1 MSATRE
7 VTRAT
12 RWRTA
17 AAAGVGRALVRALGL
32 TWRVRLEGADV
43 LAATSAGGQACVLA
57 LWHGELLPLVWYHR
71 DRDIAALIST
81 HADGELIARIVESLG
96 YRPIRGSSS
105 RGGMRALLEAVREL
119 REGRHV
125 AFTTDGPRGP
135 RRVSAPGVGGAAAKA
150 DAPVVVMGCTVDRAW
165 RLRSWDRFVIPK
177 PFARVTVRYGPAL
190 RAAGPTPRDGE
201 SLVPSIDAALLAVCG
216 PDAA

>member
-1 MSATRE
+1 MSEA
-7 VTRAT
+7 RAVS
-12 RWRTA
+12 RARAWRTA
-17 AAAGVGRALVRALGL
+17 AAAGLGRILVRALGA
-32 TWRVRLEGADV
+32 TWRVRVEGRDE
-43 LAATSAGGQACVLA
+43 LAETSAGGQACVIA
-57 LWHGELLPLVWYHR
+57 LWHGELLPLVWHHR

-96 YRPIRGSSS
+96 FRPIRGSSS

-119 REGRHV
+119 RGGRHV

-135 RRVSAPGVGGAAAKA
+135 RRRSAAGAGVAAARA
-150 DAPVVVMGCTVDRAW
+150 AAPVIPVGCTVDRAW

-190 RAAGPTPRDGE
+190 RAAGATPADGE
-201 SLVPSIDAALLAVCG
+201 ALRPALDASLLAVSE

>member
-1 MSATRE
+1 MSGERQ
-7 VTRAT
+7 VTRAKA
-12 RWRTA
+12 WRTRA
-17 AAAGVGRALVRALGL
+17 AIGLGRILVRALGA
-32 TWRVRLEGADV
+32 TWRLRLEGPDV
-43 LAATSAGGQACVLA
+43 LATTSAGGQACVLA

-119 REGRHV
+119 RSGRHV

-135 RRVSAPGVGGAAAKA
+135 RRVSAAGVGVAAAKA
-150 DAPVVVMGCTVDRAW
+150 DAPVVAIGCTVDRAW
-165 RLRSWDRFVIPK
+165 RLDSWDRFVIPK
-177 PFARVTVRYGPAL
+177 PFARVTVRYGAAL
-190 RAAGPTPRDGE
+190 RAGGPTPSDGE
-201 SLVPSIDAALLAVCG
+201 AMIPSLDATLLAICE